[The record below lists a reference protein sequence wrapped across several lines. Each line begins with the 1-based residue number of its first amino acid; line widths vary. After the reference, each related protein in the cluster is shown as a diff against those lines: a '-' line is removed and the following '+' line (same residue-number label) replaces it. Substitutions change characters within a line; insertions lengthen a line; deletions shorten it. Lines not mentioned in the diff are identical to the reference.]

1 MRLGKYL
8 SSLTKPELDNL
19 RVQLNLTDDEMLVF
33 CQLSKGKSIIEVS
46 DSCGASTRTIDNRIK
61 SIKYKIYKL
70 GGVTY
75 E

>member
-19 RVQLNLTDDEMLVF
+19 KENLNLTDEEMLVF
-33 CQLSKGKSIIEVS
+33 CQLSKGKSIVEVS
-46 DSCGASTRTIDNRIK
+46 DSCGASTRTIDNRVKDIK
-61 SIKYKIYKL
+61 NKIYKL
-70 GGVTY
+70 GGVTC

>member
-1 MRLGKYL
+1 
-8 SSLTKPELDNL
+8 
-19 RVQLNLTDDEMLVF
+19 MLVF
-33 CQLSKGKSIIEVS
+33 CQLSKGKGIIEVS

>member
-19 RVQLNLTDDEMLVF
+19 KGNLNLTDEEMLVF
-33 CQLSKGKSIIEVS
+33 CQLSKGKSIVEVS
-46 DSCGASTRTIDNRIK
+46 DNCGASTRTIDNRVKDIK
-61 SIKYKIYKL
+61 NKIYKL
-70 GGVTY
+70 GGVTC